1 MAALDP
7 YFARADIAYFSME
20 IALRPEMHTYSGG
33 LGVLAGDM
41 VRSCADLE
49 LPIVFVTLVSRAGYV
64 RQSIDADGRQIA
76 DPDPWEPE
84 RWAVPLDAMVAVEIE
99 QRPVWIRSWLY
110 AVTSPGGG
118 RVPVVL
124 LDTNVDH
131 NTPADRSITDALYG
145 GDDTYRLMQE
155 IVLGIGGA
163 RMLRALGFAVETWHM
178 NEGHAALLTLD
189 LLRAFPK
196 THRDPDRDRYI
207 YDIDRVR
214 ECCVFTTHTPVEAG
228 QDQFSYDVAERL
240 LDGFIEIDQVRLLA
254 GEDRLNMTRLAL
266 NLSRYVNGV
275 AERHAETT
283 RRMFPG
289 YQVRAV
295 TNGVHLPTWTHPRIA
310 ALLHELLPS
319 WSHEPELLTR
329 AERLDDAALWQA
341 HQAAKQDLIRR
352 AGELTGV
359 ALRPDWPIL
368 GFARRM
374 TGYKRPNLLFTDPA
388 RLRAIHARFPFQIVI
403 AGKAHPRDEPGQDL
417 IALIHAALHD
427 LRDQIPGT
435 FLPGYDMTLAQLLV
449 AGSDVWLNTPLPP
462 LEASGTSG
470 MKAAANGV
478 LNLSVLDG
486 WWVEACVHGL
496 NGWGFGSTVSDA
508 TDPAAAHATELYR
521 LLEDEVLP
529 CYHGDRR
536 RWVNMMKHAFGQI
549 ASYFNTQRVLRR
561 YATEAYM
568 R

>member
-7 YFARADIAYFSME
+7 FFSRADIAYFSME
-20 IALRPEMHTYSGG
+20 IALQPEMHTYSGG

-41 VRSCADLE
+41 VRAAADLE
-49 LPIVFVTLVSRAGYV
+49 LPIVFVTLASRAGYV
-64 RQSIDADGRQIA
+64 RQTIDAAGRQIA
-76 DPDPWEPE
+76 GPDPWEPE

-99 QRPVWIRSWLY
+99 RRPVWIRSWLY
-110 AVTSPGGG
+110 AVTSPTGG
-118 RVPVVL
+118 RVAVVL

-131 NTPADRSITDALYG
+131 NAASDRAITDALYG
-145 GDDTYRLMQE
+145 GDDEYRLMQE
-155 IVLGIGGA
+155 MVLGIGGA
-163 RMLRALGFAVETWHM
+163 RMLRALGFTIETWHM

-189 LLRAFPK
+189 LLRALRK
-196 THRDPDRDRYI
+196 TYRDPGRDPYI
-207 YDIDRVR
+207 YDIERVR
-214 ECCVFTTHTPVEAG
+214 ERCVFTTHTPVEAG
-228 QDQFSYDVAERL
+228 QDRFSYDLARRL
-240 LDGFIEIDQVRLLA
+240 LDGFIEIDQLQLLA
-254 GEDRLNMTRLAL
+254 GADGLNMTRLAL

-295 TNGVHLPTWTHPRIA
+295 TNGVHLPSWTHPRIA
-310 ALLHELLPS
+310 DLLHDLLPS
-319 WSHEPELLTR
+319 WGHEPELLTR

-341 HQAAKQDLIRR
+341 HQAAKQDLIRGV
-352 AGELTGV
+352 GELTGIT
-359 ALRPDWPIL
+359 LRPDWPIL

-374 TGYKRPNLLFTDPA
+374 TGYKRPDLLFNDPA
-388 RLRAIHARFPFQIVI
+388 RLRAIHARFPFQVVF
-403 AGKAHPRDEPGQDL
+403 AGKAHPRDRSGMEL
-417 IALIHAALHD
+417 IAHIHAALHD
-427 LRDQIPGT
+427 LQDQIPGT
-435 FLPGYDMTLAQLLV
+435 FLTGYDTVLAQLLV
-449 AGSDVWLNTPLPP
+449 AGSDVWVNTPLPP

-496 NGWGFGSTVSDA
+496 NGWGFGGSASEVADP
-508 TDPAAAHATELYR
+508 TDAHASELHQ
-521 LLEDEVLP
+521 LLENDVLP
-529 CYHGDRR
+529 CYHADRQ
-536 RWVNMMKHAFGQI
+536 RWIGMMKRAIWQI